1 MTGYGLAFP
10 LNSKHKNKFNE
21 MLLEYRENGDLE
33 RLSRYWLHGVCKP
46 NMQEKRASEPLS
58 IDQFLSA
65 FLLLILGEFIIILI
79 IIILIPAGTMCS
91 LFLLLCEHLYVRY
104 IREAVKTKAEGPR
117 SQYYSATKKD
127 SCFSALRNTLSSG
140 STDNLMIRS
149 CSIPESLAAEW
160 ESQDRTRNSPIKPR
174 YCRTDL
180 CAAKYG
186 RIRTELD
193 EAQLVIKML
202 EEQLSDHGICLRYPD
217 MRLEINMGFYH
228 LFGAK
233 LGILDYIVQASFKGY

>member
-10 LNSKHKNKFNE
+10 TNSKQKNKFNE

-65 FLLLILGEFIIILI
+65 FLLLILGELLVIVIISIVI
-79 IIILIPAGTMCS
+79 VPGGTMCS

-104 IREAVKTKAEGPR
+104 IREAVKTKAVAGK
-117 SQYYSATKKD
+117 SHYYSATKKD
-127 SCFSALRNTLSSG
+127 NCFSALRQTLSSG
-140 STDNLMIRS
+140 STDSLMIRS

-160 ESQDRTRNSPIKPR
+160 ESQDRMRNSPIKPR

-186 RIRTELD
+186 RMRSELD

-202 EEQLSDHGICLRYPD
+202 EDQLSDHGICVRYSRQQTSSSPS
-217 MRLEINMGFYH
+217 
-228 LFGAK
+228 AK
-233 LGILDYIVQASFKGY
+233 

>member
-1 MTGYGLAFP
+1 
-10 LNSKHKNKFNE
+10 
-21 MLLEYRENGDLE
+21 
-33 RLSRYWLHGVCKP
+33 
-46 NMQEKRASEPLS
+46 
-58 IDQFLSA
+58 
-65 FLLLILGEFIIILI
+65 
-79 IIILIPAGTMCS
+79 MCS

-202 EEQLSDHGICLRYPD
+202 EEQLSEHGICVRYPRAKTLQ
-217 MRLEINMGFYH
+217 MLSYLSLKLEQFMCRD
-228 LFGAK
+228 K
-233 LGILDYIVQASFKGY
+233 